1 MNGFL
6 SRIKAALANVAEST
20 GQEPA
25 GQPTPTA
32 PVAPAPPVPPA
43 PTSEELEHQK
53 TRDRYITRKGFIIA
67 DLICE
72 KLPSDEKFL
81 ILDGG
86 ARAAHADPR
95 WSVLDPKRLRL
106 YGFEPD
112 KPEVDRLNSE
122 SRKRGLDFRYFD
134 GALWSHATD
143 VTFYE
148 NKSPG
153 GGSCYPQ
160 NTTLTHRWKFENHTD
175 LFLSRDIFY
184 PIGETQ
190 WRTTS
195 LDDWSKT
202 TGIGDL
208 DFIKLN
214 VQGAELEI
222 LKGSATL
229 LDSVVGIMTEISFVE
244 SYHQRPFFSDID
256 AFLRTNNF
264 AFFDLI
270 GLHYMGRASSP
281 VTTRHLPGL
290 YPLWGQLIEAHGVYF
305 KDPIDMAARGV
316 SIDHFDRNKL
326 LKLACL
332 SEIFGQIEYAFELL
346 IWTEGLLKTRGD
358 PEGAQLTSDIWSE
371 AEQRYKKYMV

>member
-1 MNGFL
+1 MNRFI
-6 SRIKAALANVAEST
+6 SRIKTALGSPAAASPQSAPEHAPSAAE
-20 GQEPA
+20 
-25 GQPTPTA
+25 
-32 PVAPAPPVPPA
+32 APAPTA
-43 PTSEELEHQK
+43 EEQEHQK
-53 TRDRYITRKGFIIA
+53 IRERYITRKGFIIA
-67 DLICE
+67 DLIAE
-72 KLPSDEKFL
+72 KLPPHEKFL

-86 ARAAHADPR
+86 ARDAHADPR
-95 WSVLDPKRLRL
+95 WSVLDPARLRL

-112 KPEVDRLNSE
+112 KPEVEKLNSE
-122 SRKRGLDFRYFD
+122 SKQRGLDFQYFD
-134 GALWSHATD
+134 GALWSRATG

-160 NTTLTHRWKFENHTD
+160 NTDLTHRWKFENHTD

-184 PIGETQ
+184 PVGETQ

-195 LDDWSKT
+195 LDDWSKS
-202 TGIGDL
+202 TGIADL
-208 DFIKLN
+208 DFMKLN

-222 LKGSATL
+222 LKGASTL
-229 LDSVVGIMTEISFVE
+229 LDSVLGVMTEISFVE
-244 SYHQRPFFSDID
+244 SYRNRPFFSDID
-256 AFLRTNNF
+256 AFLRANNF

-270 GLHYMGRASSP
+270 GLHYMGRATSP

-305 KDPIDMAARGV
+305 KDPIDMEARGV
-316 SIDHFDRNKL
+316 SVLHFDRNKL

-346 IWTEGLLKTRGD
+346 IWTEESLKKRGD
-358 PEGAQLTSDIWSE
+358 VDGAQVAAGIWSE
-371 AEQRYKKYMV
+371 AERRYKKYMV